1 MLNLLGVCIGGGIGA
16 VVRAWITDLY
26 KQHLRQTIPIAT
38 LLVNLIGSL
47 CIGIFAH
54 IALFNDSMYPL
65 VIVGFL
71 GGLTTF
77 STLMYELAQM
87 LQAQQWLKW
96 LVYSM
101 LQYGLCFVACFIGY
115 RWI

>member
-1 MLNLLGVCIGGGIGA
+1 MLNLLGVFIGGGCGA
-16 VVRAWITDLY
+16 VVRAWITDFCN
-26 KQHLRQTIPIAT
+26 QHLRQTIPVAT

-54 IALFNDSMYPL
+54 IAINNGSLYALF
-65 VIVGFL
+65 IIGFL

-77 STLMYELAQM
+77 STLMYELTQM
-87 LQAQQWLKW
+87 LHQQQWLKW
-96 LVYSM
+96 CAYSA

-115 RWI
+115 FWI